1 VHAQPAGLRWPL
13 QMPSVCGTRVYGSH
27 LPPLL
32 LCPQN
37 LEALSLLEDLWL
49 NDNQIEDLGQ
59 VEQALQHVKDS
70 LAVIY
75 LENNPVAK
83 DAQYKE
89 HMRALLPKLEQLDAT
104 PL

>member
-1 VHAQPAGLRWPL
+1 
-13 QMPSVCGTRVYGSH
+13 MPTSMWSD
-27 LPPLL
+27 LPRLL

-49 NDNQIEDLGQ
+49 NDNQIEDLAQ
-59 VEQALQHVKDS
+59 VEQALQPVKAS

-75 LENNPVAK
+75 LENNPAAK

-89 HMRALLPKLEQLDAT
+89 RMRALLPKLEQLDAT